1 MVRIL
6 STFTIL
12 LLVAVP
18 AWGAASYSVRGD
30 YVEARTADVYTGPC
44 IANGEV
50 NLTGKEAIMAWRVAD
65 GSWQGV
71 PLDGLSV
78 VAVVKSSSTLG
89 DVTAQSPSAQSVI
102 VVDQKANAA
111 QKQALV
117 NLAKS
122 MAGDLLEDVVWVQQ
136 RPIEFKTGGH
146 GEATVEAGELAS
158 LETRCMNANDQLCG
172 NEDVYYPPLTQV
184 SHPMA
189 AFTLVNSFH
198 GNGLNTTWNNRY
210 KRSAFIATFAR

>member
-1 MVRIL
+1 MFRTL
-6 STFTIL
+6 TALTIL

-18 AWGAASYSVRGD
+18 AWAASYSVRGD

-44 IANGEV
+44 VANGEV
-50 NLTGKEAIMAWRVAD
+50 NLAGKEAIMAWRVAD
-65 GSWQGV
+65 GAWGGV
-71 PLDGLSV
+71 PLSGLSV

-117 NLAKS
+117 SLAKT
-122 MAGDLLEDVVWVQQ
+122 MAGDLLDDVVWVQQ

-146 GEATVEAGELAS
+146 GETTVQAGELAS
-158 LETRCMNANDQLCG
+158 LETRCMNQNDQLCG

-184 SHPMA
+184 SQPMP
-189 AFTLVNSFH
+189 AFTLANSFH
-198 GNGLNTTWNNRY
+198 GSGLNTTWSNAY
-210 KRSAFIATFAR
+210 KRSAFVGTFTR